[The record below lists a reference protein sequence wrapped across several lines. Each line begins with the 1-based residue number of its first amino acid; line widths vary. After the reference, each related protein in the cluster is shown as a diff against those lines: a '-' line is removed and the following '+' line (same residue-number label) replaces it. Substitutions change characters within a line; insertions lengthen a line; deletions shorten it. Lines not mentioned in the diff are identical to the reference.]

1 MGLMATPDKRL
12 RKAYEAGALASW
24 HPEDNGTATTDQSLM
39 QRLVAKDETAL
50 AILYDRYAEMVH
62 STVRSIL
69 TEEGAAGEIV
79 PEIFYQLWIKARD
92 FKPARST
99 VHGFILVTARKCAVH
114 RLLCRGF
121 ENSEPL
127 GADQTLSLSN
137 PGLQPTREE
146 LMARVKAILAEMPH
160 SQRVP
165 LELTPTKDAV
175 QAARYSGKL
184 IDAVKTRMR
193 AALKVLR
200 EMPAGDL
207 NPYDRN
213 ERGKL

>member
-1 MGLMATPDKRL
+1 MGLMATPERRL
-12 RKAYEAGALASW
+12 RKPHEAEALASW
-24 HPEDNGTATTDQSLM
+24 HHEDNGTAMTDQSLM

-50 AILYDRYAEMVH
+50 AILYDRYAEMVY

-69 TEEGAAGEIV
+69 TEEGAAEEIV
-79 PEIFYQLWIKARD
+79 PDTFYRIWLKARD

-99 VHGFILVTARKCAVH
+99 VPGFILVTARKCAID

-121 ENSEPL
+121 ENSELL
-127 GADQTLSLSN
+127 GSDRTLSPSDAASQLT
-137 PGLQPTREE
+137 QEE
-146 LMARVKAILAEMPH
+146 LMGKVRKILAEMPH
-160 SQRVP
+160 SQRIP
-165 LELTPTKDAV
+165 LEVTGATQV

-193 AALKVLR
+193 AALNVLR
-200 EMPAGDL
+200 EMPAADL

>member
-1 MGLMATPDKRL
+1 MGLMTTPDKRL
-12 RKAYEAGALASW
+12 RKEYEVGALASW
-24 HPEDNGTATTDQSLM
+24 HHEDKGTATTDQSLM

-69 TEEGAAGEIV
+69 TEEGAAEEIV
-79 PEIFYQLWIKARD
+79 PEIFYQIWMKASD

-99 VHGFILVTARKCAVH
+99 VPGYILVTARKCAVH

-121 ENSEPL
+121 ENSERL
-127 GADQTLSLSN
+127 GADPSISFSN
-137 PGLQPTREE
+137 PGLQLTQEE
-146 LMARVKAILAEMPH
+146 LMARVKSILAEMPH

-165 LELTPTKDAV
+165 LQLAHSKDAV
-175 QAARYSGKL
+175 QAARYSGRL

-213 ERGKL
+213 EQGK